1 MDDSSFS
8 WMTGLPLESYR
19 VILPSMSVRGLTY
32 GVGMAS
38 DATVKERCVVRRRG
52 RRRRCILYLC
62 ASVVIVIVCALC
74 FRKFVSKM
82 DFDVMREVTSEKRS
96 GQSSH
101 SLCEL

>member
-38 DATVKERCVVRRRG
+38 DAMVKERCVVRR

-74 FRKFVSKM
+74 FRKFVSKT
-82 DFDVMREVTSEKRS
+82 DFDVMRSEKRS

>member
-38 DATVKERCVVRRRG
+38 DAMVKERCVVRRRG
-52 RRRRCILYLC
+52 RRSILYLC
-62 ASVVIVIVCALC
+62 ASVVIVIVCAFFIC
-74 FRKFVSKM
+74 FRKFVICEPNG
-82 DFDVMREVTSEKRS
+82 FRCVMRNEKRS